1 MSAQSSLSLAIADV
15 RRRIQRAGSKGLNEE
30 NTKATLLEPL
40 LRALGWDIEDVDEVA
55 REFRVK
61 SRDKPVDYAL
71 LVLREP
77 KLLVEAKGLGENLDD
92 RRWANQIMGYAAV
105 AGVEWIVLTDGNE
118 YRIYNTHA
126 AVRVE
131 EKLFRSVRIGDEG
144 ELVEST
150 LKLISKAELRTNRIE
165 ALWRADFVD
174 RQVKG
179 ALERLFAQDSDML
192 LVNHVT
198 RNTKNLTAD
207 EVRGSLRRCKVQL
220 DFPLSNDEDVA
231 PARSPKK
238 DRAPRSSTASGSHDV
253 TLRQLIDAGVL
264 RPPVELSCH
273 YKGRDLTAR
282 IERDGTVT
290 CMSATYPSLSIAGS
304 VARASIRGRRPDGK
318 LPATNGWSFWSYRA
332 SDGSLQKIDQARQAI
347 GARERAASP
356 RERAG

>member
-165 ALWRADFVD
+165 ALWRGVGARVEQMTPAAHDRALAWTSHVVHALAYTLSHAIAAAEDDLLFAIHFGECGRTPLSMQNVRADFRV
-174 RQVKG
+174 V
-179 ALERLFAQDSDML
+179 FA
-192 LVNHVT
+192 
-198 RNTKNLTAD
+198 K
-207 EVRGSLRRCKVQL
+207 
-220 DFPLSNDEDVA
+220 
-231 PARSPKK
+231 
-238 DRAPRSSTASGSHDV
+238 
-253 TLRQLIDAGVL
+253 
-264 RPPVELSCH
+264 ELS
-273 YKGRDLTAR
+273 RVLV
-282 IERDGTVT
+282 EREK
-290 CMSATYPSLSIAGS
+290 AGC
-304 VARASIRGRRPDGK
+304 VGRR
-318 LPATNGWSFWSYRA
+318 NV
-332 SDGSLQKIDQARQAI
+332 
-347 GARERAASP
+347 
-356 RERAG
+356 